1 MFTLKRNSMVY
12 IACPPNFVTGGTE
25 LLHQLCYCLNQKGVQ
40 AKMCYTDNENKIY
53 ADATAPSAFAS
64 YSTSAVAS
72 LDDNTNN
79 LLIVPEALSGFLKS
93 VHHSKKCIWWLGINH
108 YLLKSE
114 ISPHPYGRVIYHYL
128 LNFLGIKKA
137 LTFREMRENHIV
149 HLVQC
154 WYVASFLNQK
164 KIHNMA
170 YLSDYINAE
179 YIQAAQKESGE
190 RKQDIVLYNP
200 KRNTKY
206 VEAIRE
212 AAPEIKFVPIQN
224 MTRQEVVDL
233 MCRSKVYVDFG
244 SHPGKDRMPREAAL
258 CGCCIF
264 TSFLG
269 SANFYDDVPLSSD
282 FKFERTKKNIP
293 AVIEKIKGVF
303 SNYEEE
309 RKQFDAY
316 REFIKSEKDQFEKS
330 VEKLFVLSE

>member
-1 MFTLKRNSMVY
+1 MFNLKKNSVVY
-12 IACPPNFVTGGTE
+12 IACPPNIVSGGPE
-25 LLHQLCYCLNQKGVQ
+25 LLHQLCYCLNRHGIR
-40 AKMCYTDNENKIY
+40 AKMYYITIQNEFYPHAKAPVEFVRY
-53 ADATAPSAFAS
+53 QTETAEQIEDLERN
-64 YSTSAVAS
+64 V
-72 LDDNTNN
+72 
-79 LLIVPEALSGFLKS
+79 LIVPEALLFVFDRVEK
-93 VHHSKKCIWWLGINH
+93 VQKCIWWLGINH

-114 ISPHPYGRVIYHYL
+114 LHQHPNMRIAYHYL
-128 LNFLGIKKA
+128 LKILGAKHP
-137 LTFREMRENHIV
+137 LTFGAMKKSKILHFA
-149 HLVQC
+149 QC
-154 WYVASFLNQK
+154 WYAVSFLSQK
-164 KIHNMA
+164 GLHNIA
-170 YLSDYINAE
+170 YLSDYINDDF
-179 YIQAAQKESGE
+179 IRVAQREEQTPKENV
-190 RKQDIVLYNP
+190 VLYNP

-206 VEAIRE
+206 VRDIQK
-212 AAPEIKFVPIQN
+212 AAPELKFVPIQN
-224 MTRQEVVDL
+224 MSHQEVIDL